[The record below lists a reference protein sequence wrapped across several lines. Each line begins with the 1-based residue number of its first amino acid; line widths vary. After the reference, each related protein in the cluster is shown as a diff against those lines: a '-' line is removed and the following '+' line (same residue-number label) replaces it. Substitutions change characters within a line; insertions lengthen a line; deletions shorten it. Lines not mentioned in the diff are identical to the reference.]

1 MPRWPAECFG
11 GDDVVTPNESGRII
25 RPDILAESLGVDSS
39 LDEQR
44 SVDALIDEAVS
55 RYGPLAVLKVDPD
68 KGNSFVGALNEYALS
83 EILKFPL
90 KGRLVVDRSNGRF
103 FAFDDRSG
111 IFTQITKEETGKKLS
126 RVYAKLPELSD
137 KLLPLKARPAS
148 VRIMKNL
155 LDALAGTIAEN
166 YPFGGDPDERPVS
179 IHKPVANGLLSFDL
193 GSDAQPDFRAGLCPS
208 DRALHRAPVF
218 YDPDAGALPV
228 RLMNELLIP
237 SLGSEEMAEEFLD
250 DLAAAWIGGGLWP
263 FVFAL
268 IGAADSGKSQLA
280 EMLRTLHGQPH
291 WCALSARNVGDKFG
305 SSFLTGPVRVV
316 SFTDAKG
323 NALTGE
329 VGETVKGLTGGDF
342 KEDRG
347 PHAQLLVAIKGDKV
361 FLLTS
366 NAVPKVDID
375 DDSAA
380 WERRIRP
387 YRFNSYQVEKRIAD
401 FGQVLL
407 REEGT
412 QILNRLIEG
421 GRKRIRLR
429 IEGKRPSMQAPMRE
443 LMDEI
448 LRRSCPVASYLET
461 RIASDRGHQINRAEL
476 FGMFGDWLR
485 ERNQR
490 PWTREDFNKRA
501 AEVMKRAFS
510 ASLSNSVDGGG
521 KGWRGVRWLTQ
532 PEIDNAD

>member
-1 MPRWPAECFG
+1 MISDE
-11 GDDVVTPNESGRII
+11 NSRII
-25 RPDILAESLGVDSS
+25 QPDSLAETLGVDSS

-44 SVDALIDEAVS
+44 SIDALIDEAVS
-55 RYGPLAVLKVDPD
+55 RHGVVAILKPDPD
-68 KGNSFVGALNEYALS
+68 KGDSFVGALNEYALS
-83 EILKFPL
+83 EILKFAL

-103 FAFDDRSG
+103 FAFEDATG

-126 RVYAKLPELSD
+126 RVYAKLPDLSE
-137 KLLPLKARPAS
+137 KLLPLRMRPAS

-166 YPFGGDPDERPVS
+166 YPFGGDPDERPLV
-179 IHKPVANGLLSFDL
+179 IHKQVANGLLSFDL
-193 GSDAQPDFRAGLCPS
+193 GSDAPPAFKAGLCPS
-208 DRALHRAPVF
+208 DRALHRAPVS
-218 YDPDAGALPV
+218 YEPDEGSMPS

-305 SSFLTGPVRVV
+305 ASFLAGPIRVV

-329 VGETVKGLTGGDF
+329 VGELVKGLTGGDF

-380 WERRIRP
+380 WERRLRP
-387 YRFNSYQVEKRIAD
+387 YRFNSYSVEKRIAD

-407 REEGT
+407 REEGSK
-412 QILNRLIEG
+412 ILNRLIEG
-421 GRKRIRLR
+421 ARRRIRLR
-429 IEGKRPSMQAPMRE
+429 IDGKRPSMLPPMRD

-448 LRRSCPVASYLET
+448 LRRSCSVASYLET
-461 RIASDRGHQINRAEL
+461 RITSERGHQVNRAEL

-510 ASLSNSVDGGG
+510 ASLSNSVEGGG
-521 KGWRGVRWLTQ
+521 KGWRGVRYKTQ
-532 PEIDNAD
+532 QEQESDD

>member
-1 MPRWPAECFG
+1 M
-11 GDDVVTPNESGRII
+11 VTPDGNRRIVQ
-25 RPDILAESLGVDSS
+25 PDHLAQALGVNLSQE
-39 LDEQR
+39 EQR
-44 SVDALIDEAVS
+44 SIDALIDEAVS
-55 RYGPLAVLKVDPD
+55 HHGEVAILKSDSG
-68 KGNSFVGALNEYALS
+68 KGDSFVGALNEYTLS

-103 FAFDDRSG
+103 FAFDERG
-111 IFTQITKEETGKKLS
+111 GTFTQITKEETGKKLS
-126 RVYAKLPELSD
+126 KVYAKLPELSE
-137 KLLPLKARPAS
+137 KLAPLKMRPAS
-148 VRIMKNL
+148 VRTMKNL

-166 YPFGGDPDERPVS
+166 YPFGGDPDDRPMM
-179 IHKPVANGLLSFDL
+179 IHKPVENGLLSFDL
-193 GSDAQPDFRAGLCPS
+193 ATGEAPAFRSGLCPS
-208 DRALHRAPVF
+208 DRALHRSPVI
-218 YDPDAGALPV
+218 YDPEAGSVPT
-228 RLMNELLIP
+228 RLLNELLIP
-237 SLGSEEMAEEFLD
+237 SLGCEAMAEEFLD
-250 DLAAAWIGGGLWP
+250 DLASAWLGGGLWP

-268 IGAADSGKSQLA
+268 IGAADSGKSQLV

-291 WCALSARNVGDKFG
+291 WCALSAKNVGDKFG
-305 SSFLTGPVRVV
+305 SSFLSGPVRVV

-323 NALTGE
+323 NALAGE
-329 VGETVKGLTGGDF
+329 VGELVKGLTGGDY

-366 NAVPKVDID
+366 NSTPKIEID

-387 YRFNSYQVEKRIAD
+387 YRFHSYPVEKRIAD

-407 REEGT
+407 RNEGAI
-412 QILNRLIEG
+412 ILNRLIEG
-421 GRKRIRLR
+421 ACRRIRLR
-429 IEGKRPSMQAPMRE
+429 IDGKRPDMKPPMRE

-461 RIASDRGHQINRAEL
+461 RIISERKGQVNRAEL

-510 ASLSNSVDGGG
+510 ASHSNSIQGGG
-521 KGWRGVRWLTQ
+521 RGWRGVRHKTQ
-532 PEIDNAD
+532 QEQENDD